1 MTAALV
7 VLGLLLGAGL
17 ALPAAAGRDRAVL
30 AAALL
35 TPVLLVLHASDS
47 DAFSSL
53 TGRPAVLAGLVVVVL
68 VAAGGLGALFLRVPA
83 ALPLAAVAALPFRVP
98 IAVGGSTSNLLVPL
112 YLVVA
117 GGVVAYGWSRLR
129 GATEDEAEP
138 GWLERVLALVLILYA
153 IQSTY
158 SDDVGRAIENLVFFY
173 APFTLL
179 FVLLSRSVI
188 WTRALA
194 VRCLGVLGVLAVLFV
209 LVGSWEY
216 ATKTLLLNP
225 KVISSNQFEEYFRV
239 NSLFFDP
246 NIYGRFLAVV
256 MLGVAT
262 VLVWTRQPR
271 VVVGAAIA
279 LTVLWAG
286 LVLTFSQSS
295 FTALIVGL
303 GVLAGLRWRPRL
315 ALGVAAVL
323 TIAGIAVVLLAP
335 GAINLN
341 AGSSKGLDNATSGRY
356 DLVSGG
362 IDLAREKPVVGWG
375 SGSFARTFRRREEA
389 SVQQAASASHTIPI
403 TVAAEQGLGGLAAY
417 LALMVLAFVRLGRGA
432 RHDPVRAF
440 LLAAFAALTV
450 HTMLYAA
457 FLEDPLTWA
466 LLAIGVAL
474 SPRVVRPESPEPE
487 AAPDAA
493 ARRAQRAARTA

>member
-1 MTAALV
+1 MTAGLV
-7 VLGLLLGAGL
+7 LLGLLLGAGL
-17 ALPAAAGRDRAVL
+17 ALPGAVGRDRAVL

-53 TGRPAVLAGLVVVVL
+53 AGRPLVLVGLVLVGLGAAVV
-68 VAAGGLGALFLRVPA
+68 LGALFLRIPA

-98 IAVGGSTSNLLVPL
+98 IAIGGSTSNLLVPL

-117 GGVVAYGWSRLR
+117 GGIVAYGWSRLR
-129 GATEDEAEP
+129 GTASDGAEP
-138 GWLERVLALVLILYA
+138 GWLERVLALVLVLYA
-153 IQSTY
+153 VQSTY
-158 SDDVGRAIENLVFFY
+158 SGDVDRAIENVVFFY

-179 FVLLSRSVI
+179 FVLLSRSVA

-194 VRCLGVLGVLAVLFV
+194 VRCLGVLGGLAVLFV
-209 LVGSWEY
+209 LVGFWEY
-216 ATKTLLLNP
+216 TTKTLLLNP

-246 NIYGRFLAVV
+246 NIYGRFLAIV
-256 MLGVAT
+256 MLGVTT
-262 VLVWTRQPR
+262 VLIWTRQSR
-271 VVVGAAIA
+271 VVVGAAVA

-295 FTALIVGL
+295 FTALILGL

-323 TIAGIAVVLLAP
+323 TVAGVGVVLLAP

-341 AGSSKGLDNATSGRY
+341 TQSSKGLDNATSGRY

-389 SVQQAASASHTIPI
+389 SAQQAASASHTIPI
-403 TVAAEQGLGGLAAY
+403 TVAAEQGLGALAAY

-432 RHDPVRAF
+432 RTDPMRAF
-440 LLAAFAALTV
+440 LLAAFAAITV

-466 LLAIGVAL
+466 LLAVGVAL
-474 SPRVVRPESPEPE
+474 APRVARPEAPAP
-487 AAPDAA
+487 APDAA
-493 ARRAQRAARTA
+493 ARRRQRASRAA

>member
-1 MTAALV
+1 MTVGLL
-7 VLGLLLGAGL
+7 VLGGLLGAGL
-17 ALPAAAGRDRAVL
+17 ALPAAVGRDRAVL
-30 AAALL
+30 LAALL

-47 DAFSSL
+47 EAFSSL
-53 TGRPAVLAGLVVVVL
+53 TDRPAVLAGLVVVGL
-68 VAAGGLGALFLRVPA
+68 AAVAGLAALFLRVPA
-83 ALPLAAVAALPFRVP
+83 SLPLAAVAALPFRVP
-98 IAVGGSTSNLLVPL
+98 IAIGGSTSNLLVPL

-117 GGVVAYGWSRLR
+117 GGVVAYGWSRR
-129 GATEDEAEP
+129 HGPEEEAEP
-138 GWLERVLALVLILYA
+138 GWLERVLALVIVLYA
-153 IQSTY
+153 VQSTY
-158 SDDVGRAIENLVFFY
+158 SDDVDRAIENLVFFY

-179 FVLLSRSVI
+179 FVLLSRSVA

-194 VRCLGVLGVLAVLFV
+194 VRCLGVLGGLAVLFV
-209 LVGSWEY
+209 LVGFWEY

-262 VLVWTRQPR
+262 VLVWTRAPR
-271 VVVGAAIA
+271 VVVGAAGA
-279 LTVLWAG
+279 LAVLWAG

-303 GVLAGLRWRPRL
+303 GVLAGLLWRPRL
-315 ALGVAAVL
+315 ALGVAGAL
-323 TIAGIAVVLLAP
+323 TAIGIAVVLLAP

-341 AGSSKGLDNATSGRY
+341 TGSSKGLDNATSGRY
-356 DLVSGG
+356 DLISGG
-362 IDLAREKPVVGWG
+362 VDLAREKPVAGWG

-389 SVQQAASASHTIPI
+389 SAQQAASASHTIPI
-403 TVAAEQGLGGLAAY
+403 TVAAEQGVAGLLAY

-432 RHDPVRAF
+432 RADPVRAF
-440 LLAAFAALTV
+440 VLAAFAALTV

-466 LLAIGVAL
+466 LLAVGVAL
-474 SPRVVRPESPEPE
+474 APRTARPEPVGPEP
-487 AAPDAA
+487 APDAA
-493 ARRAQRAARTA
+493 TRRAQRAARTA